1 LHPVIK
7 VLVGAIMMVGSI
19 AAVVYSMGNNV
30 EILGISIPNLWV
42 AFKTVVFGIVP
53 ALVFVV
59 GLFIVWLELDELRV
73 EGELKEEKKKK
84 R

>member
-1 LHPVIK
+1 
-7 VLVGAIMMVGSI
+7 MMVGSI

-42 AFKTVVFGIVP
+42 AFKTVVLGIVP
-53 ALVFVV
+53 ALIFVV

-73 EGELKEEKKKK
+73 EGELKEERKKK